1 MDFSEDKVTKWGHGD
16 YQPMDPDLL
25 RLDGRPGLL
34 HLMYSD
40 DSSDS
45 GAVHADVRQRW
56 DRGDPDIRN
65 AMQEVAE
72 CARQGR

>member
-1 MDFSEDKVTKWGHGD
+1 MDFSEEKVNKLGHGD

-25 RLDGRPGLL
+25 RLDGRRGLL

-40 DSSDS
+40 NPSDS

-56 DRGDPDIRN
+56 DQGDPEIRR
-65 AMQEVAE
+65 AMQELAD
-72 CARQGR
+72 CARKGR